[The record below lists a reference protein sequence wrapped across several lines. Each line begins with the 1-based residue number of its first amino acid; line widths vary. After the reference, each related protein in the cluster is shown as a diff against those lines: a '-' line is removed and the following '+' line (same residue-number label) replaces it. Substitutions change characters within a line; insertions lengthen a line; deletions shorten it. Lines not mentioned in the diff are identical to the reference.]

1 MRLEMPSKH
10 AEGSNLSIA
19 CVENSAVYRIT
30 ASGHIL
36 THRVSALICHG
47 SDILHFLAVVAAGV
61 QHLSLAELD
70 QLQLDS

>member
-1 MRLEMPSKH
+1 MRLEIPSKH
-10 AEGSNLSIA
+10 AEGSNLFTA
-19 CVENSAVYRIT
+19 CVESSAVYRIT
-30 ASGHIL
+30 ALWQTL

-47 SDILHFLAVVAAGV
+47 SDILHFLAVVAAGI